1 MTGKRVLNVK
11 VGEPIESSLGRAAS
25 TMEALERGERANP

>member
-1 MTGKRVLNVK
+1 MTSKRVLNVK
-11 VGEPIESSLGRAAS
+11 GERIESSLGRAAS